1 MDDGRR
7 ELSRIAGEAV
17 VLLERQRAR
26 GRSRIAIEGQRAA
39 QQVEDS
45 SSRSRFSRLA
55 PGQAGSPGGGPEAG
69 YQAAQ
74 TAAMA
79 KGADAASE
87 VLTLPGFEKAA
98 PPEPLRAST
107 TGSLRSFV
115 PPTAQAATLHAHLP
129 RDLPSLQELIRD
141 CRLCS
146 LCKTRTQTVFADG
159 KSTARLLLVG
169 EAPGRD
175 EDLQGLPFVGR
186 AGQLLNKMLAAIQLD
201 RQDVYICN
209 VLKCRPPDN
218 RTPMPD
224 EVERCSP
231 YLEQQIALVKPVL
244 IGALGL
250 SAAQALLKT
259 KASMASMRGR
269 RFEYRGIPLIAT
281 YHPAALLRNPGLKR
295 DAWVDLQM
303 IRDFLREAAAASGT
317 ASAEADAGTEG
328 ALTDTATATRSAS

>member
-1 MDDGRR
+1 MDDGRG
-7 ELSRIAGEAV
+7 ELSRIVGEAV

-26 GRSRIAIEGQRAA
+26 GRARIEIPPQVAA
-39 QQVEDS
+39 QKVDLTS
-45 SSRSRFSRLA
+45 NSLA
-55 PGQAGSPGGGPEAG
+55 PGQVDPGAGLAP
-69 YQAAQ
+69 AA
-74 TAAMA
+74 
-79 KGADAASE
+79 
-87 VLTLPGFEKAA
+87 LTLPGFEKQG
-98 PPEPLRAST
+98 PPEPLRAAT
-107 TGSLRSFV
+107 TASFRPFV
-115 PPTAQAATLHAHLP
+115 PAAQPVALHAHLP
-129 RDLPSLQELIRD
+129 QDLPSLQELIRD
-141 CRLCS
+141 CRQCT

-159 KSTARLLLVG
+159 TPKARLLLVG

-224 EVERCSP
+224 EVEKCSP

-259 KASMASMRGR
+259 KASMGSMRGK

-281 YHPAALLRNPGLKR
+281 YHPAALLRNPGLKK

-303 IRDFLREAAAASGT
+303 IRDFLKEAA
-317 ASAEADAGTEG
+317 
-328 ALTDTATATRSAS
+328 

>member
-1 MDDGRR
+1 MEDGRG
-7 ELSRIAGEAV
+7 ELGQIAGEAA
-17 VLLERQRAR
+17 VLLQRQHAR
-26 GRSRIAIEGQRAA
+26 GRTRLVIDPFEIAEPVASRIP
-39 QQVEDS
+39 VSDS
-45 SSRSRFSRLA
+45 TSA
-55 PGQAGSPGGGPEAG
+55 
-69 YQAAQ
+69 
-74 TAAMA
+74 TAAPPSA
-79 KGADAASE
+79 TPEILA
-87 VLTLPGFEKAA
+87 LPGFEPPPPPA
-98 PPEPLRAST
+98 PLGASA
-107 TGSLRSFV
+107 GGAFRPFL
-115 PPTAQAATLHAHLP
+115 PPMAQPVTLHANLP
-129 RDLPSLQELIRD
+129 HDLPSLQQLIRD

-159 KSTARLLLVG
+159 KPTARLILVG

-186 AGQLLNKMLAAIQLD
+186 AGQLLNKMLAAIELK
-201 RQDVYICN
+201 REDVYICN

-259 KASMASMRGR
+259 KASMGSMRGR

-303 IRDFLREAAAASGT
+303 IRDFLRDAAAATGGT
-317 ASAEADAGTEG
+317 AASAA
-328 ALTDTATATRSAS
+328 RSAS

>member
-1 MDDGRR
+1 M
-7 ELSRIAGEAV
+7 
-17 VLLERQRAR
+17 
-26 GRSRIAIEGQRAA
+26 A
-39 QQVEDS
+39 QS
-45 SSRSRFSRLA
+45 
-55 PGQAGSPGGGPEAG
+55 
-69 YQAAQ
+69 
-74 TAAMA
+74 
-79 KGADAASE
+79 ADAASE
-87 VLTLPGFEKAA
+87 VLTLPGFERAA
-98 PPEPLRAST
+98 PPEPLPAAATRP
-107 TGSLRSFV
+107 FV
-115 PPTAQAATLHAHLP
+115 PPTVQAVTLHAHLP
-129 RDLPSLQELIRD
+129 QDLPTLRDLIRD
-141 CRLCS
+141 CRLCT

-159 KSTARLLLVG
+159 KPTARLLLVG

-186 AGQLLNKMLAAIQLD
+186 AGQLLNKMLAAINLA
-201 RQDVYICN
+201 REDVYICN

-295 DAWVDLQM
+295 DAWVDLQA
-303 IRDFLREAAAASGT
+303 IRDFLRDAGAREAGAAADGAAEGQAAAAP
-317 ASAEADAGTEG
+317 ADSAA
-328 ALTDTATATRSAS
+328 RSAS